1 VLRQQCFTHRL
12 PVHGREVHEGKVD
25 SDMATPADGYGSSI
39 LGYPRIGP
47 RRELKRALESYW
59 HGTST
64 RDELVAVARDIQ
76 EDTWRELAATGLTQV
91 PGNTFSYYD
100 HVLDNALLFGAVP
113 ERFRPL
119 LGELDPLDFYF
130 TMCRGREDFPP
141 LELVRW
147 FGSNYHYRQPELDE
161 NTVFE
166 LNSAAVLDEFERAKA
181 DGIELRPVVLGP
193 VSLLLLSKVAP
204 TSAQEGFGTLDLL
217 DSLLPQYE
225 KLFEQLA
232 RAGATCVQL
241 DEPSFT
247 EDRSDDELAALRR
260 AYDVLAHAPLRPR
273 ILVTGPYGSF
283 GEALPILAASK
294 VEAIGLDLVNGRMSA
309 DEFAAVPGLKRKR
322 IYAGV
327 VDGRNV
333 WKTDR
338 RRTLEYIQS
347 IAAIAPDLVVSTSCS
362 LLHVPYDLLVEYD
375 IPGDVA
381 DRLAFAKQKVGEV
394 VSLAKA
400 LTTGAEERW
409 RRPPVSVHFKQKHT
423 VRARMNALTPEHR
436 HRAPYEERRAAQQ
449 ARLNLPP
456 VPTTTLGSF
465 PQTDET
471 RKARYELGQGRLS
484 WEEYVKR
491 IQETI
496 ESTIR
501 LQEDIG
507 LDVLVHG
514 EHERN
519 DMVQYFAELLEGFA
533 TTHYGW
539 VQAYGSRCTRP
550 PVLYGDI
557 VRPKPMTVEWISF
570 AQSLTDKPVKGMLT
584 GPVTMLARSYVRQ
597 DQPLHETAD
606 QLALAIRDEIA
617 DLERAGIAIIQV
629 DEPAIRELLPLRQ
642 DGRAEYLDWAV
653 DAFRLATGGAKPET
667 QIHTHLTY
675 SGQES
680 VVEAIE
686 RLDADVTAIVATRSI
701 GWVLEAIKDRAL
713 SHGVGPGV
721 YESRSARIPDIDELD
736 ELLSEAAESVELD
749 RLWANPDGGL
759 KTRHYWQLEP
769 SLRNLVAAARR
780 LRRRASSNAG

>member
-1 VLRQQCFTHRL
+1 MSSST
-12 PVHGREVHEGKVD
+12 
-25 SDMATPADGYGSSI
+25 AAYGSSI

-59 HGTST
+59 HGTGT
-64 RDELVAVARDIQ
+64 KEELVAVGRELQ
-76 EDTWRELAATGLTQV
+76 EETWSELAATGLTQV

-113 ERFRPL
+113 ERFAPL
-119 LGELDPLDFYF
+119 ENELDPLDFYF
-130 TMCRGREDFPP
+130 TLARGRPDFPP
-141 LELVRW
+141 LELVRF
-147 FGSNYHYRQPELDE
+147 FGTNYHYRQPELDE
-161 NTVFE
+161 NTEFSLRAE
-166 LNSAAVLDEFERAKA
+166 TLMDEFERAKA
-181 DGIELRPVVLGP
+181 RGIELRPVVLGP
-193 VSLLLLSKVAP
+193 VSLLLLSKVGP
-204 TSAQEGFGTLDLL
+204 TSEVDGFSTLDLL
-217 DSLLPQYE
+217 DKLLPEYERLFE
-225 KLFEQLA
+225 KLA
-232 RAGATCVQL
+232 KAGATCVQL

-247 EDRSDDELAALRR
+247 EDRLPEELAALAR
-260 AYDVLAHAPLRPR
+260 AYEQLSHAPLRPR
-273 ILVTGPYGSF
+273 ILVTGPYGQL
-283 GEALPILAASK
+283 GEALSILAATK
-294 VEAIGLDLVNGRMSA
+294 VEALGLDLAGHRTSA
-309 DEFAAVPGLKRKR
+309 DELAKIPGIKRKR

-333 WKTDR
+333 WRVDR
-338 RRTLEYIQS
+338 FNTLTYLNELKDVV
-347 IAAIAPDLVVSTSCS
+347 PDLVVSTSTS
-362 LLHVPYDLLVEYD
+362 LLHVPYDVLSEYE

-400 LTTGAEERW
+400 LSEGPSDKW
-409 RRPPVSVHFKQKHT
+409 RKRPTSVHFKLKHA
-423 VRARMNALTPEHR
+423 VRARVNAIKPADR
-436 HRAPYEERRAAQQ
+436 VRVPYEQRRVVQQ
-449 ARLNLPP
+449 DRLELPL
-456 VPTTTLGSF
+456 VPATTLGSF
-465 PQTDET
+465 PQTGAI
-471 RKARYELGQGRLS
+471 RQARYELGMGRLE
-484 WEEYVKR
+484 WEEYYKR
-491 IQETI
+491 IQAEI

-519 DMVQYFAELLEGFA
+519 DMVQYFAELLEGYAF
-533 TTHYGW
+533 THNGW

-550 PVLYGDI
+550 PILYGD
-557 VRPKPMTVEWISF
+557 VSRPKPMTVEWIAY

-584 GPVTMLARSYVRQ
+584 GPVTMIARSFVRQ

-606 QLALAIRDEIA
+606 QLALVIRDEIA
-617 DLERAGIAIIQV
+617 DLEAAGIAIIQV
-629 DEPAIRELLPLRQ
+629 DEPAIRELLPPRQ
-642 DGRAEYLDWAV
+642 DGREAYLEWAV

-675 SGQES
+675 TSRAS
-680 VVEAIE
+680 VVDAIE

-701 GWVLEAIKDRAL
+701 GWVLDAIKDRVL
-713 SHGVGPGV
+713 THGVGPGV

-736 ELLSEAAESVELD
+736 ELLTEASKSVSLE

-780 LRRRASSNAG
+780 LRRRAEVRD

>member
-1 VLRQQCFTHRL
+1 M
-12 PVHGREVHEGKVD
+12 HGREVHEGKVD
-25 SDMATPADGYGSSI
+25 SEMATNATGYGSSI

-64 RDELVAVARDIQ
+64 RDELVAVAREIQ
-76 EDTWRELAATGLTQV
+76 EDTWSELAATGLTQV

-119 LGELDPLDFYF
+119 VGELDPLDFYF
-130 TMCRGREDFPP
+130 TLCRGREDFPP

-161 NTVFE
+161 NTTFE

-181 DGIELRPVVLGP
+181 KGIELRPVVLGP
-193 VSLLLLSKVAP
+193 VSLLLLSKISP
-204 TSAQEGFGTLDLL
+204 TSQQDGFSTLDLL
-217 DSLLPQYE
+217 DALLPEYE

-232 RAGATCVQL
+232 KAGATCIQL

-247 EDRSDDELAALRR
+247 EDRSDEELAALER
-260 AYDVLAHAPLRPR
+260 AYEKLSHAPLRPR
-273 ILVTGPYGSF
+273 ILVAGPYGHL
-283 GEALPILAASK
+283 GAALPILAASK
-294 VEAIGLDLVNGRMSA
+294 VEAIGLDLINGRISA
-309 DEFAAVPGLKRKR
+309 EELAAVPGLKRKR

-333 WKTDR
+333 WRADR
-338 RRTLEYIQS
+338 RRVLEYLDS
-347 IAAIAPDLVVSTSCS
+347 IAKVAPDLVVSTSCT
-362 LLHVPYDLLVEYD
+362 LLHVPYDVLVEYD

-400 LTTGAEERW
+400 LTTGAEEKW
-409 RRPPVSVHFKQKHT
+409 RVPPTSVHFKQKHT
-423 VRARMNALTPEHR
+423 VRARINALKPEHR
-436 HRAPYEERRAAQQ
+436 VRAPYEQRRAAQQ
-449 ARLNLPP
+449 KRLNLPP
-456 VPTTTLGSF
+456 VPATTLGSF
-465 PQTDET
+465 PQTDEI
-471 RKARYELGQGRLS
+471 RKIRHDLGQGRIS
-484 WEEYVKR
+484 YDDYVKR
-491 IQETI
+491 IREEI

-533 TTHYGW
+533 TTHFGW

-550 PVLYGDI
+550 PILYGDI
-557 VRPKPMTVEWISF
+557 VRPKPMTVEWITF

-584 GPVTMLARSYVRQ
+584 GPVTMLARSYMRQ

-675 SGQES
+675 SGQKS

-701 GWVLEAIKDRAL
+701 RWVLEAIKDHAL
-713 SHGVGPGV
+713 THGVGPGV

-736 ELLSEAAESVELD
+736 DLLTEAAASVDLD

-759 KTRHYWQLEP
+759 KTRHHWQLEP

-780 LRRRASSNAG
+780 LRRRAEAQQAEAQQ